1 MLLEA
6 QDIVKHFPLSSGFL
20 GRGRGKIHA
29 VNGISLQIPSGQTLG
44 LVGESGCGKTTLAR
58 ILMRL
63 LSPTSGTVRLEGE
76 DITRLSE
83 KKLRPLRTKFQ
94 MVFQDP
100 YSSLNPRMTVGQI
113 LMEPLTVHG
122 IGEKSNRRHQALEI
136 LEKVGLN
143 PADFKKYPHEFSG
156 GQRQR
161 VGIARSLMLYPK
173 LIVAD
178 EPVSALDVSIQAQI
192 INLLTDLQREMQL
205 TYLFIAHDL
214 KVVRHIS
221 DRIAIMYLG
230 HKVEEL
236 PAQQLETAR
245 HPYTHALLSAV
256 PVPDPTIRREKI
268 LLSGDVPSPLNPPS
282 GCSFRT
288 RCPYAAPLC
297 AEQTPPLQNRT
308 AEHQVACHF
317 HEKIPGFSDL
327 EKNSERP

>member
-6 QDIVKHFPLSSGFL
+6 QEIVKHFPLSSGFL

-63 LSPTSGTVRLEGE
+63 LSPTSGTVRLEGD

-83 KKLRPLRTKFQ
+83 KKLRPLRKKFQ

-122 IGEKSNRRHQALEI
+122 IGEKSGRQRQALEM

-143 PADFKKYPHEFSG
+143 AADFKKYPHEFSG

-192 INLLTDLQREMQL
+192 INLLMDLQQEMQL

-236 PAQQLETAR
+236 PAKKLETAR

-256 PVPDPTIRREKI
+256 PVPDPKIRREKI

-297 AEQTPPLQNRT
+297 AEQIPLLQNRET
-308 AEHQVACHF
+308 GHQVACHF
-317 HEKIPGFSDL
+317 YEKIPGFSDL
-327 EKNSERP
+327 EKNNERP